1 MESNDWEKLTK
12 TFSALTERELE
23 EELIILKKERSEWLS
38 KQIANKRYML
48 PPVKFCEEKV
58 YEYNVKINVVKSVLY
73 RKIENGKW
81 YNKLKAKI
89 ENTEHVKFT
98 LSVLGA
104 SFLISVFSSVYLDR
118 YGFSFFDSIVNL
130 IFVVLPLIILL
141 LVLSE
146 VLNVFSDGFS
156 FDKQSVIVK
165 ILIVLLF
172 FGFGLPMFFG
182 WFLLSVNLGYFSLF
196 S

>member
-1 MESNDWEKLTK
+1 MDSNDWEKYIESLAEK
-12 TFSALTERELE
+12 ELE
-23 EELIILKKERSEWLS
+23 EELLILKKERSEWYS
-38 KQIANKRYML
+38 KQIAKERDEL
-48 PPVKFCEEKV
+48 PPTELCEKKV
-58 YEYNVKINVVKSVLY
+58 DECNVKINKTKRVLY
-73 RKIENGKW
+73 WKIENGKW

-89 ENTEHVKFT
+89 DNSEHVQFT
-98 LSVLGA
+98 LNVLGA
-104 SFLISVFSSVYLDR
+104 SFLTSVLSNVYLDK

-172 FGFGLPMFFG
+172 FGFGLPLFFG
-182 WFLLSVNLGYFSLF
+182 WLFLSANLGYFSLF